1 MAFLFLKKW
10 MPVAKEKW
18 VILKKNAK
26 PYVQMVSEKSLEVYQ
41 TSSDFIRPHL
51 VNAHQVADPY
61 FQVHLQHLIFYG
73 SVPQFFH
80 QVTLQNHWYIIVWS
94 YVFQKA
100 KKLSKPYIDQIATA
114 TKPHVEK
121 IRTTLKPY
129 TKRARHVYGQFL
141 ETATTYHQQVFVVS
155 FSHLP

>member
-61 FQVHLQHLIFYG
+61 FQE
-73 SVPQFFH
+73 
-80 QVTLQNHWYIIVWS
+80 
-94 YVFQKA
+94 A
-100 KKLSKPYIDQIATA
+100 KKFSRPYIDQIATA

-129 TKRARHVYGQFL
+129 TERACHVYGQFL
-141 ETATTYHQQVFVVS
+141 ETATTYHQQYQEAEEENITEQ
-155 FSHLP
+155 